1 MDRTSVSRAIVI
13 ERGGAVKNYEKKEE
27 KKFKQI
33 NNNNVSIYI
42 YIYNIFIYMYILL
55 EFYLRSEKVDILN
68 SSKHHL
74 VIIILKK
81 FTAILNFTEASPRT
95 HAHHFHSEAVILLK
109 NTTTPS
115 PPLILHCGHHHLE
128 FIIIPLLCRQS
139 SC

>member
-33 NNNNVSIYI
+33 NNNNVR
-42 YIYNIFIYMYILL
+42 NIFIYMYILL

-115 PPLILHCGHHHLE
+115 PPLILHCGT
-128 FIIIPLLCRQS
+128 PPS
-139 SC
+139 